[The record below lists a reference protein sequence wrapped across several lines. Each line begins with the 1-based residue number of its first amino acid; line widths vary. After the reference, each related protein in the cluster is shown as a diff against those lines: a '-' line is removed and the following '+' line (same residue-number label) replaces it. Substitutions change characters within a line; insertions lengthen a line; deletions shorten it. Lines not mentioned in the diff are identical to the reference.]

1 MSSDTNYQPIDY
13 LVIGHL
19 LQDIYP
25 AGQVLGGTAA
35 YASLTAAS
43 MGLRVGVLTAY
54 PHQKNLPEMKNI
66 QLAAQPVSRPTTF
79 ENQVTPRGR
88 RQIIHHVAEPLHP
101 ESLPAAWVST
111 PIVHFGPMAQEL
123 PHSMVSLFPD
133 SFIGLTPQGWL
144 RNWDEDGVVSTGH
157 VSNALEEALSIATA
171 VVISVEDVAG
181 DEQIIQRFASLARLL
196 IVTEAAYGAR
206 IYHQGQ
212 VQHIQ
217 PPVVSEVDP
226 TGAGDIFSAVFFIHL
241 HRTGNVEEAAKFAT
255 RLAAQSVSR
264 PGLNGIPQPAEVQQH
279 LAQTLENI

>member
-1 MSSDTNYQPIDY
+1 MSSDTIYQPIDY

-25 AGQVLGGTAA
+25 AGPVLGGTAA
-35 YASLTAAS
+35 YAALTAAS

-54 PHQKNLPEMKNI
+54 PHQENLPEMKNI
-66 QLAAQPVSRPTTF
+66 QVAAQPVSRPTTF

-88 RQIIHHVAEPLHP
+88 RQIIHHIAEPLQP
-101 ESLPAAWVST
+101 ESLPAAWLST

-123 PHSMVSLFPD
+123 PYSMLSLFPD

-144 RNWDEDGVVSTGH
+144 RDWDENGVVSTGH
-157 VSNALEEALSIATA
+157 VASALEESLSTATA

-181 DEQIIQRFASLARLL
+181 DEQIILRFGSLARLL
-196 IVTEAAYGAR
+196 IVTEAAYGDR

-226 TGAGDIFSAVFFIHL
+226 TGAGDIFSAAFFIHL
-241 HRTGNVEEAAKFAT
+241 YRTGNAEDAAQFGT

-264 PGLNGIPQPAEVQQH
+264 PGLKGIPQPAEVQQH
-279 LAQTLENI
+279 LAEIIEKI